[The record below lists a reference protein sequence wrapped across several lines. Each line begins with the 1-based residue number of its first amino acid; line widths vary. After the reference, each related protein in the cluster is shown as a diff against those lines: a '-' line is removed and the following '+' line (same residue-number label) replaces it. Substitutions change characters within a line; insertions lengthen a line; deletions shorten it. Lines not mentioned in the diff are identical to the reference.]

1 MFDSLQAGYAPICL
15 LVLAASWFI
24 ARVGSP
30 RLRVALALVTP
41 VAISAA
47 WFFMPRLPAP
57 FRPLAFNEDPWVPWG
72 FMATAA
78 WAVFAVPVSVLGT
91 FGFWLTRRRSPKHGT
106 P

>member
-41 VAISAA
+41 VAISA
-47 WFFMPRLPAP
+47 
-57 FRPLAFNEDPWVPWG
+57 PWG